1 MLKNT
6 SKKKTKETVK
16 EELLNSLMKKNKM
29 EEQGLEEI
37 ANIIADPKEAIRM
50 INKHYEQMIKTQ
62 NKKVINI
69 FRRHGQLLK
78 KFKDNKNLFKRTCQ
92 SKSTIYFK
100 IRLNKFLKK
109 FPVLKNLTL

>member
-16 EELLNSLMKKNKM
+16 DELLNSLMKKNKM
-29 EEQGLEEI
+29 EEQGLEEM

-50 INKHYEQMIKTQ
+50 IKHYEQMVKTQ

-69 FRRHGQLLK
+69 FGRQGQLLK
-78 KFKDNKNLFKRTCQ
+78 KFKDNKNLFKTTCQ

-109 FPVLKNLTL
+109 FPVLKKLTL

>member
-16 EELLNSLMKKNKM
+16 DELLNSLMKKNKM
-29 EEQGLEEI
+29 EEQGLEEM

-50 INKHYEQMIKTQ
+50 IKQYEQMIKTQ

-69 FRRHGQLLK
+69 FGRQGQLLK
-78 KFKDNKNLFKRTCQ
+78 KFKDNKNLFKTTCQ

-109 FPVLKNLTL
+109 FPVLKKLTL